1 MPRAQGTLGSVGL
14 RATVLLSALGT
25 ATILALLL
33 LTQQWG
39 AGQRDDGRP
48 RFPYLL
54 EDISDRYIY
63 QQRGRWLPSQRRP
76 YVDEHS
82 EYPQLAT
89 WMFGVPYLFFESHV
103 PVGRAQTTA
112 EFNAHPEDSRRYFD
126 LHHVVMAISYLG
138 LLVVTAALLRELG
151 HSPGWALLLLLPG
164 TVYFAFNRFD
174 AWPAALVGL
183 ALLLQ
188 LRGRRLGAAAVLG
201 LGAMM
206 KWYPILLLPLFLAH
220 NLGRDVPPGAGG
232 RARRAA
238 LPRAVLAPGL
248 AAAAVIAAILG
259 VTFASGGWEAVK
271 YVYAAQGGR
280 VHNPPSLAAAILEP
294 WRWGLLPLSAHPS
307 VYRVLFLLQVLPA
320 ALLALVP
327 VRSPRALILGCLA
340 VVLAFAQF
348 GKVFS
353 PQWICWVAP
362 LAVLVAPASWV
373 ALVLVVVLQVL
384 IYVQIPVLYFARM
397 TDPAFAQL
405 GAAGLEGAT
414 AFWVVS
420 DARLLLLALFWA
432 WCCWAFVRTVMRP
445 EASAA

>member
-1 MPRAQGTLGSVGL
+1 MGL
-14 RATVLLSALGT
+14 RATVLLSVLGT
-25 ATILALLL
+25 AAILALLL
-33 LTQQWG
+33 LTREWG
-39 AGQRDDGRP
+39 AGRRPDGQP
-48 RFPYLL
+48 RWPFLL

-63 QQRGRWLPSQRRP
+63 QQRGRWLPSHRRP

-89 WMFGVPYLFFESHV
+89 WMFGLPYLFFESHV
-103 PVGRAQTTA
+103 PVGRAQTAT

-126 LHHVVMAISYLG
+126 LHHVLMAVSYLG
-138 LLVVTAALLRELG
+138 LLVVTAVLLQELG
-151 HSPGWALLLLLPG
+151 QAPGFALLLLLPG

-220 NLGRDVPPGAGG
+220 NLGTDVPAGAGG
-232 RARRAA
+232 RARLAA
-238 LPRAVLAPGL
+238 LPRAVIAPGL

-259 VTFASGGWEAVK
+259 VTFAGGGWEAVTH
-271 YVYAAQGGR
+271 VYESQGGR

-294 WRWGLLPLSAHPS
+294 WRWGLLPLARDGL
-307 VYRVLFLLQVLPA
+307 VYRALFLLQVLPA
-320 ALLALVP
+320 VVLALLPVRDRRALV
-327 VRSPRALILGCLA
+327 LGCLA

-362 LAVLVAPASWV
+362 LAVLVAPGSPV
-373 ALVLVVVLQVL
+373 PLVLVVVLQLL

-397 TDPAFAQL
+397 TDPAYAQM
-405 GAAGLEGAT
+405 GAAGLEGAA
-414 AFWVVS
+414 AFWAVS
-420 DARLLLLALFWA
+420 DARIVLLALFWA
-432 WCCWAFVRTVMRP
+432 WSCWAFVRTVMRP
-445 EASAA
+445 AERAAA